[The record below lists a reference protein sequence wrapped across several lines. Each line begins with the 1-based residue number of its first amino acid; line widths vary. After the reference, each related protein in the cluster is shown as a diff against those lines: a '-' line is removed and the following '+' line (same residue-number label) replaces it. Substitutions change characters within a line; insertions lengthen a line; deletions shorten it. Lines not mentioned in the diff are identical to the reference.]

1 MESYLAFG
9 VVSAVML
16 IITIIF
22 YVYKNWL
29 ALRKNAIYIKMLW
42 IALFA
47 VLTDVI
53 VGVLDRYHYL
63 SAYFSLID
71 DISAVL
77 MSICLMALYVHILL
91 YDMAVTKRMRLV
103 RTAWFRSFIGIVV
116 VVSIISIFLPFTKYA
131 DFGLREGSSARGN
144 LLQVSVLAVCLLI
157 GIVTILRNKEGLSRR
172 EFAVLLL
179 TQALLVAGI
188 GVQLVLNARN
198 LASYY
203 TLTCVLICYYILL
216 HKLDQFRSFTSSC
229 FDRNGFQYVLLERAY
244 YKENFA
250 CLGICINNIES
261 ITNYCNEE
269 EIARLHRLFGKLLR
283 EQCGRHNVYHIHTF
297 EYMIMLNGNESA
309 EKKHKQLESVIPS
322 YFRINGKNVSLIC
335 GFYTLEFADAGY
347 DTTEF
352 NRTITSMRKLT
363 FDYLN
368 RENLLYYQGDNQTEI
383 QNELEALRVVH
394 NCVAKRRFQY
404 ILLPI
409 QSLADKNEQRCEVVL
424 QEKLRSGIAISQ
436 ERIWEL
442 ATETGYIREV
452 GHITFETMCRAAWE
466 NGMLEQKDVIF
477 HVNLLSSQLANTTL
491 AEEYVQILKSHS
503 IEGRRVCIEL
513 TIDRSVDYDKLME
526 SFKVLQNYGITLL
539 LDQFGVTVCNL
550 KNVLNMSFEHVKIN
564 HYMVGNFCDGKSG
577 QLTYMVRML
586 EAQGWNIYLDGID
599 NLEQLEQLGDLK
611 IDYIQ
616 GLAVCP
622 ERAKNSQAIE
632 SALAEIEIKRK
643 VAENLPADGGFE
655 TEWGGAS

>member
-9 VVSAVML
+9 LVSAVML

-29 ALRKNAIYIKMLW
+29 NLRKNAIYIKMLW
-42 IALFA
+42 LALLA
-47 VLTDVI
+47 VMTDVI
-53 VGVLDRYHYL
+53 VGLLDRYHYFDM
-63 SAYFSLID
+63 YFSLID

-77 MSICLMALYVHILL
+77 MSVCLMMLYIHILL

-103 RTAWFRSFIGIVV
+103 RTAWFRFFMGIVAA
-116 VVSIISIFLPFTKYA
+116 VSIISVCIPFTDYA
-131 DFGLREGSSARGN
+131 DFAVREGSGARGN
-144 LLQVSVLAVCLLI
+144 LVQVSVLGLCLLI
-157 GIVTILRNKEGLSRR
+157 GIDTILRNKAVLTRR
-172 EFAVLLL
+172 EFLVLLM
-179 TQALLVAGI
+179 TQLLLLLGL
-188 GVQLVLNARN
+188 GVQLILNARN

-216 HKLDQFRSFTSSC
+216 HKLDQFRSFSSSC
-229 FDRNGFQYVLLERAY
+229 FDRDGFQNVLLERAY

-261 ITNYCNEE
+261 ITNYCNES
-269 EIARLHRLFGKLLR
+269 EIAKLHQMLGKLLR

-309 EKKHKQLESVIPS
+309 EKKHRQLEKIIPP
-322 YFRINGKNVSLIC
+322 YFRINGKNVSVIC

-363 FDYLN
+363 VDYLSGD
-368 RENLLYYQGDNQTEI
+368 NLLYYQGDNQTEI
-383 QNELEALRVVH
+383 QNELKALRVVH
-394 NCVAKRRFQY
+394 DCVAKRRFHY

-409 QSLADKNEQRCEVVL
+409 QSLTDKDEQRYEVVL
-424 QEKLRSGIAISQ
+424 QEKLQNGVAISQ

-452 GHITFETMCRAAWE
+452 GHITFDTMCRAAWE
-466 NGMLEQKDVIF
+466 NHMLERKDVIF
-477 HVNLLSSQLANTTL
+477 HVNLLSSQLANITL
-491 AEEYVQILKSHS
+491 AEEYVQILKSHT
-503 IEGRRVCIEL
+503 IEGKRVCIEL

-526 SFKVLQNYGITLL
+526 SFNVLQNYGITLL
-539 LDQFGVTVCNL
+539 LDQFGVSVCNL

-564 HYMVGNFCDGKSG
+564 HYMVESFCSGKSG
-577 QLTYMVRML
+577 QLKYMVRML
-586 EAQGWNIYLDGID
+586 AAQGWNIYLDGID
-599 NLEQLEQLGDLK
+599 SLEQLELLEELK

-632 SALAEIEIKRK
+632 EAMAEIEIRRK
-643 VAENLPADGGFE
+643 AVENLSTNGGFE
-655 TEWGGAS
+655 AEWGGAS